1 MMSDEKERDSKK
13 RKRKKPVEDIEDI
26 DESLISKKPNPHRRK
41 KISKASEDLI
51 RDALESHLEYHAV
64 KNINS
69 KKDLHFLTSVIDE
82 YLENFL
88 ILGYDYEGE
97 SVQLISASNQQ
108 QSDALGTSVH
118 RFLMQNLKGGAGP
131 EVF

>member
-1 MMSDEKERDSKK
+1 
-13 RKRKKPVEDIEDI
+13 
-26 DESLISKKPNPHRRK
+26 
-41 KISKASEDLI
+41 
-51 RDALESHLEYHAV
+51 
-64 KNINS
+64 
-69 KKDLHFLTSVIDE
+69 LTSVIDE